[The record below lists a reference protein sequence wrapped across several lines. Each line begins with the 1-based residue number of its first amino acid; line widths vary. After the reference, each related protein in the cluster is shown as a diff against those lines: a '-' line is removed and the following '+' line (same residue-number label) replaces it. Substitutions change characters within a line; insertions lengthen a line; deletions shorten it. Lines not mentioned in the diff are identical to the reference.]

1 MKEDVVVAGLS
12 EHSPSIKEEVLQL
25 LEEGNERRSQA
36 PTDANAE
43 SSRSHAIF
51 QVIVRQNR
59 TEGVTSAV
67 NTGKLSLIDLAGSE
81 RAARMKNQGQRLV
94 ELNLLL
100 IILVAGNPQDVVDA
114 YVHAILSVSPNRSYA
129 IGWDSLFVWI
139 LQTFFPEIVIDF
151 VLTSLLKP

>member
-12 EHSPSIKEEVLQL
+12 EHSPSTKEEVLQL

-81 RAARMKNQGQRLV
+81 RAARMKNQGQRFVTNTLA
-94 ELNLLL
+94 LFS
-100 IILVAGNPQDVVDA
+100 GNPQDVVDA
-114 YVHAILSVSPNRSYA
+114 YVHAILNVSPNRSYA